1 MLGAAHAEEKSE
13 KHTTASA
20 GRWVEAAAAKPP
32 PLSRSAAPSQAGAGA
47 ARSISIS
54 PRFDDD
60 GVVLVALQ
68 ASHNSS

>member
-1 MLGAAHAEEKSE
+1 MLGSAHAEKSE
-13 KHTTASA
+13 KHTTAGA
-20 GRWVEAAAAKPP
+20 GRWVEPAATKPP

-60 GVVLVALQ
+60 GVVLVVLQ
-68 ASHNSS
+68 ASYTSS